1 MEHTK
6 ALENEG
12 AVLLAQSD
20 RRPFWHFFDLKA
32 YIIMACMMGGE
43 IGLREAGVFPDVFVG
58 FFYTGLGCALASAG
72 ISLIAARILSSSAS
86 RMTMSSSKIRAR
98 LMFRSTMSR

>member
-1 MEHTK
+1 MPIEHTK

-32 YIIMACMMGGE
+32 YIIMACMMGGV

-72 ISLIAARILSSSAS
+72 ISFIANF
-86 RMTMSSSKIRAR
+86 IRYDK
-98 LMFRSTMSR
+98 LV